1 MESKRPTLLK
11 VCWLI
16 NNQLKAETAYQKAL
30 WNTSYYRKLKT
41 KLENSSN
48 TNEKWNDHTELS
60 KKIEYCRIAALK
72 KQEQLLKLNKH
83 QQPRISAAL
92 KSINGI
98 LKRCD
103 SRVTGLTIV
112 QKSSSSYNDLTYTNY
127 NVDQIAEMADQYEA
141 DKALN
146 KVLTT

>member
-11 VCWLI
+11 VSWLI

-60 KKIEYCRIAALK
+60 KKIEYCRIVALK
-72 KQEQLLKLNKH
+72 KQEQLLKLNKR
-83 QQPRISAAL
+83 QQPRLSAAL
-92 KSINGI
+92 KSINAVI
-98 LKRCD
+98 
-103 SRVTGLTIV
+103 SRVDSKVTGFTV
-112 QKSSSSYNDLTYTNY
+112 AEKANNKHNDLTYVHF